1 MNNEML
7 GKIMRVL
14 VTVKA
19 EWLGALADLMEKL
32 TSPEGDIWF
41 KKLKLFL
48 RKEPCQWE
56 VEKPAEPKPLNTII
70 HVDRTQKP
78 DYPSWLKKVMHPE
91 LEAQG
96 PVEYDLANV
105 EQWHHDGQKGGK
117 WIEGNKIY
125 ARLKENDNELLKT
138 CLTLRDGEEI
148 KKNGVEAFRK
158 FFKGKALFLWGSV
171 VQSGD
176 GYLYVPYLHD
186 DGDEVVVSWG
196 RLDYGWR
203 DSYPAGRLAS

>member
-1 MNNEML
+1 MNEML
-7 GKIMRVL
+7 GKVVRVL

-32 TSPEGDIWF
+32 TSPDGDSWF
-41 KKLKLFL
+41 KNLKLFL

-56 VEKPAEPKPLNTII
+56 VERPAEPKPINIVI
-70 HVDRTQKP
+70 RVDRTIKP
-78 DYPSWLKKVMHPE
+78 TYPDWMTKVIHPE

-96 PVEYDLANV
+96 PAEYDLTNV
-105 EQWHHDGQKGGK
+105 EQWLHDGQKNGK

-125 ARLKENDNELLKT
+125 AKLQENDNAMLKT

-148 KKNGVEAFRK
+148 KRNGIETYCK

-171 VQSGD
+171 VQRGVGS
-176 GYLYVPYLHD
+176 LYVPFLD
-186 DGDEVVVSWG
+186 DDRGKVVVHWVG
-196 RLDYGWR
+196 LDYGW
-203 DSYPAGRLAS
+203 DGHNPAGRLAS